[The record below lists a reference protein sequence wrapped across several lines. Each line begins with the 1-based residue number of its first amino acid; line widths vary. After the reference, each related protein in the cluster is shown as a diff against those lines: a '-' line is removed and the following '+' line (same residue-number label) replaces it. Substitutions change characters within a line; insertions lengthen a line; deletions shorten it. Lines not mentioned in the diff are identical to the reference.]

1 MGLCC
6 NSCLDK
12 INISEIED
20 GAWEDD
26 EINQKR
32 CCCCCSWCRF
42 CICFLLI
49 VFTVCIIV
57 LYPTIYLAIKTKF
70 VM

>member
-26 EINQKR
+26 EINQNAVAAAVVGVVLYM
-32 CCCCCSWCRF
+32 
-42 CICFLLI
+42 FLLI